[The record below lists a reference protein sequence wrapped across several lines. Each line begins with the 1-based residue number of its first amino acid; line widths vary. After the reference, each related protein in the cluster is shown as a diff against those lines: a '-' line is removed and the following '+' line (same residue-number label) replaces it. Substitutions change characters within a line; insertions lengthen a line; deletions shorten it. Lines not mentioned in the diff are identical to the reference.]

1 MIYTEYV
8 KIQNIIIHQVGNK
21 LSMDGVKL
29 SNHTIGLTDELNEI
43 LVKHFL
49 MPFRNRADMQ
59 FKAPLLNN
67 SVYSLVKETFADQS
81 IFIKYKHRLIL
92 FLCIY

>member
-8 KIQNIIIHQVGNK
+8 KIQDIIIHQVGNK

-29 SNHTIGLTDELNEI
+29 SNHPIDLTDELNEI

-49 MPFRNRADMQ
+49 MSFRARADMQ
-59 FKAPLLNN
+59 FQAPLTTN
-67 SVYSLVKETFADQS
+67 SAYRS
-81 IFIKYKHRLIL
+81 IQISKVFSRISKIA
-92 FLCIY
+92 I